1 MKKNKLLI
9 CCLLSTLFMSSCGE
23 QISSPTD
30 NSTPSSPTSSQE
42 SSVISEET
50 SSDDLFADFTY
61 DETIYD
67 FDTVTLVVGQSF
79 SLKNTSREDLR
90 LSWYDILVED
100 KTILAPDAYDNING
114 LKEGVTT
121 LKVLVDE
128 EIYDEIKV
136 EVVSLEKYHEAFIN
150 TPLKEAE
157 LEGKTFTVFGDSIS
171 DISVTAYPDNRPEFW
186 CEMLASQ
193 YNMTMHNY
201 AVSGSTTGYCKG
213 LIDRAAEFIKLVGTY
228 KINQQEVKDAVA
240 SSDYV
245 FIYFGNND
253 ATYSCNIGEI
263 GDVNDENY
271 MTYESFKGSYSYL
284 ISKIREVNPSVKIVC
299 MSLSPSTWGEPA
311 YTRQHLSDMVKE
323 LADELSCKY
332 AHIYDSW
339 TSSEYTT
346 CCPDG
351 IHPQTKGYERILE
364 NLLNS

>member
-1 MKKNKLLI
+1 MKKSNLLL
-9 CCLLSTLFMSSCGE
+9 CCLLSTLFISSCAE
-23 QISSPTD
+23 QSSSP
-30 NSTPSSPTSSQE
+30 SESIPASESSSIEEKPSSNQP
-42 SSVISEET
+42 
-50 SSDDLFADFTY
+50 SSDDLFADFTK
-61 DETIYD
+61 DDTIYD
-67 FDTVTLVVGQSF
+67 FDTLTMVVGQAF
-79 SLKNTSREDLR
+79 NLKQNSREDLR
-90 LSWYDILVED
+90 ISWYDILVED
-100 KTILAPDAYDNING
+100 KSILAPDAYDNINA

-121 LKVLVDE
+121 VKVLVDE

-136 EVVSLEKYHEAFIN
+136 EVVSQEKYHEAFIN

-171 DISVTAYPDNRPEFW
+171 DVSVTAYPDNRPTFW

-201 AVSGSTTGYCKG
+201 AVSGSTTGYCKE
-213 LIDRAAEFIKLVGTY
+213 LIDRASAFIKLVGTY
-228 KINQQEVKDAVA
+228 KINEQEVKDAVA
-240 SSDYV
+240 ASDYI

-253 ATYSCNIGEI
+253 ASYSCNIGEI

-271 MTYESFKGSYSYL
+271 LTYESFKGSYSYL
-284 ISKIREVNPSVKIVC
+284 ISKIREVNPSVKIIC

-311 YTRQHLSDMVKE
+311 YTRQYLSDVVKE
-323 LADELSCKY
+323 LAGELSCKY

-339 TSSEYTT
+339 KNSEYST

-364 NLLNS
+364 KLLNS

>member
-1 MKKNKLLI
+1 MKKRNLLV
-9 CCLLSTLFMSSCGE
+9 CCLLSTLFISSCGE
-23 QISSPTD
+23 PESSPAISE
-30 NSTPSSPTSSQE
+30 STSSSQE
-42 SSVISEET
+42 EVSSEVS
-50 SSDDLFADFTY
+50 SSDDLFAAFTK
-61 DETIYD
+61 DDTIYE
-67 FDTVTLVVGQSF
+67 FDKLTLVVGQAF
-79 SLKNTSREDLR
+79 NLKQNSREDLR
-90 LSWYDILVED
+90 TSWYDILIDD
-100 KTILAPDAYDNING
+100 KSIAIADAYDNING

-121 LKVLVDE
+121 VKVLVDE
-128 EIYDEIKV
+128 EIYDEITV
-136 EVVSLEKYHEAFIN
+136 EVLSLEKYHEAFIN
-150 TPLKEAE
+150 TPLKELQ

-171 DISVTAYPDNRPEFW
+171 DVSVTAYPDNRPEFW
-186 CEMLASQ
+186 CEMLVNQ

-213 LIDRAAEFIKLVGTY
+213 LIDRAYEFIKLVGTY

-240 SSDYV
+240 ASDYV

-271 MTYESFKGSYSYL
+271 LTHESFKGSYSYL
-284 ISKIREVNPSVKIVC
+284 IQKIREVNPSVKIVC

-311 YTRQHLSDMVKE
+311 YTRQHLSDVVKE

-339 TSSEYTT
+339 TNSEYST

-351 IHPQTKGYERILE
+351 IHPQTKGYQRILE
-364 NLLNS
+364 KLLNS